1 MLISLLSETKCGEL
15 FRCALSFEQVDYP
28 SSGLLETWHKQ
39 EMLAREKTGWLQSL
53 LFSSISVKGQNL
65 DSRPIISCPQLAVA
79 IIPCLTILCEQT
91 WTGNNKHVPHLIVGH
106 CKTCVAIPDIIE
118 DRCFHADKTVK
129 SSVKTVHNLIKDR
142 YAIEK
147 PWYWCYWQIR

>member
-91 WTGNNKHVPHLIVGH
+91 WTGNNKHVPHLIAKHLLQSLTLLKIDVFMLT
-106 CKTCVAIPDIIE
+106 KL
-118 DRCFHADKTVK
+118 
-129 SSVKTVHNLIKDR
+129 SSRVLKLFIT
-142 YAIEK
+142 
-147 PWYWCYWQIR
+147 